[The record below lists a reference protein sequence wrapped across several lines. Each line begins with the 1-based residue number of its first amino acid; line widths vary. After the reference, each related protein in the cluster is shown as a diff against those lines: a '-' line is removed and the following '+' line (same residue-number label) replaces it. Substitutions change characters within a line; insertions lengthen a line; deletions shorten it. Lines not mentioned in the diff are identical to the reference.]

1 MGSLPTG
8 AVAPVILVA
17 CLAAVVLSV
26 WLPVAATRRWVPPRW
41 RALTAS
47 VGAAV
52 VLALTVW
59 LTVLS
64 FTTFAPAG

>member
-8 AVAPVILVA
+8 VAASVILAA

-26 WLPVAATRRWVPPRW
+26 WLPVAVARRWVPTRW
-41 RALTAS
+41 RALTAA

-52 VLALTVW
+52 VLALAVW

-64 FTTFAPAG
+64 FSTLST

>member
-1 MGSLPTG
+1 MTVSIHP
-8 AVAPVILVA
+8 APVILAA

-26 WLPVAATRRWVPPRW
+26 WLPVAAARRWAPPRW
-41 RALTAS
+41 RALTAA